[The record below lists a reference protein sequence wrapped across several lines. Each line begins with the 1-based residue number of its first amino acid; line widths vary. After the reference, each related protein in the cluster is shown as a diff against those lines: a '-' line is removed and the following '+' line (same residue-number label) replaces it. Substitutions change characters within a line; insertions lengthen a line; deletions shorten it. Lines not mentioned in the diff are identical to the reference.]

1 MPMVYCNGVHIPI
14 LFLLIAVY
22 NFLTCIRFNIGLFC
36 ISLSL
41 NNFLSGF
48 EIIFTTLLGLWRSLS
63 LHLSEQN
70 FMLGCDL
77 PSESTFTKFF
87 EHITQFVLML
97 NHVCYVDIYLT
108 IKLDHPAKS
117 QWFYF
122 KSLVISNDMNETCL
136 SLLSLEL
143 SSSEPTLMSVIS

>member
-1 MPMVYCNGVHIPI
+1 MVYCNGVHIPI

-41 NNFLSGF
+41 SNFLSGF
-48 EIIFTTLLGLWRSLS
+48 AIIFTTLLGLWRSFF

-70 FMLGCDL
+70 FMLGFDL

-87 EHITQFVLML
+87 EHITQSVLMF
-97 NHVCYVDIYLT
+97 NYVCYVNIYLA
-108 IKLDHPAKS
+108 IKLDHPAKAKGLCQQFMS
-117 QWFYF
+117 PVLNGIF
-122 KSLVISNDMNETCL
+122 
-136 SLLSLEL
+136 LLNGF
-143 SSSEPTLMSVIS
+143 